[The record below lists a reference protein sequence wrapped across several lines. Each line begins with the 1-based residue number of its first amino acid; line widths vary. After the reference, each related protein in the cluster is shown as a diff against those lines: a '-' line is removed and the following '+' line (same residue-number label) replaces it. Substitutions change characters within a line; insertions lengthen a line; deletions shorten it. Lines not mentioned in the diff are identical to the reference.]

1 MLPSAR
7 YATRAA
13 ALHWQGPDGPAIG
26 RLLPGAQVWAV
37 TERGAHAEIEL
48 PVPSADA
55 SRAPVRAWVSRD
67 ALALAP
73 APRPRVPPMPGD
85 PIVDQRLVLQAGA
98 QPFALT
104 SCEPGIAT
112 AEGEGFRVTQRHGR
126 VEVSGWVAVIPE
138 HASAVCRPPPPPVRA
153 PPGPPPLPE
162 GYEPSNASTIA
173 LDALRAHL
181 SRRGRIWQLAGPT
194 DHERCDSYQ
203 VVPDDEPEEGT
214 RGQLTWREANGF
226 VRMQRYVLSGA
237 RWYIDSP
244 TGFRRLPSGIT
255 ERMIVLCGGSSRT
268 LVGGDEVRWVFS
280 TDERASRG
288 YDPSDVERWY
298 ADRASCEEERRARKR
313 ARAHGCGGARGE

>member
-13 ALHWQGPDGPAIG
+13 ALRWQGPDGPAIG

-73 APRPRVPPMPGD
+73 TRRPSVPDGPGD
-85 PIVDQRLVLQAGA
+85 PIVDQRLVLQAGV

-104 SCEPGIAT
+104 SCEPAIAM

-138 HASAVCRPPPPPVRA
+138 HASAVCRPPPPP
-153 PPGPPPLPE
+153 PPSPPSPPPLPE
-162 GYEPSNASTIA
+162 GFEPSNASTVA

-181 SRRGRIWQLAGPT
+181 SRRGRIWQLAGPI
-194 DHERCDSYQ
+194 DHERCAAYQ
-203 VVPDDEPEEGT
+203 VVPGDELEDGT
-214 RGQLTWREANGF
+214 RGELIRRGAHGLVRSQEYLLSEAG
-226 VRMQRYVLSGA
+226 
-237 RWYIDSP
+237 WYIDSP
-244 TGFRRLPSGIT
+244 TERRPLPGGGDVVS
-255 ERMIVLCGGSSRT
+255 IVRCGGSFRT

-313 ARAHGCGGARGE
+313 ARAHGCGGVRGE